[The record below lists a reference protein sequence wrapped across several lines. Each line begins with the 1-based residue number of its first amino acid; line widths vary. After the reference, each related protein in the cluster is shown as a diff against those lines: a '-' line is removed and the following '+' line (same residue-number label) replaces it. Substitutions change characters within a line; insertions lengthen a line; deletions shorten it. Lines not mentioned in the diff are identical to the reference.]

1 MRRRRKGIV
10 GIEAAI
16 ILIAFVIVAA
26 ALAFVALNM
35 GLFTSQKS
43 KEVMARGLE
52 QASSSAEIDGSVT
65 AYTSDGS
72 KVSLLSIPIKLSPGR
87 EAIDLNESKSAIRLI
102 LPGGA
107 YENINQ
113 GVYYWNGTHIV
124 SASDPNTAVA
134 VNALNITELANALWA
149 TAPANPEAYVVF
161 LRTVNSDTV
170 LEFGEK
176 AIIIVN
182 LPTGLSLSPYDT
194 FNLELRPPEGAPLTV
209 ERMIPPTLPVN
220 GGTVDLG

>member
-65 AYTSDGS
+65 VYTSDGS

-102 LPGGA
+102 LPSGA

-113 GVYYWNGTHIV
+113 GVYYWDEETGLII
-124 SASDPNTAVA
+124 SASDPNNNFT

-182 LPTGLSLSPYDT
+182 LPTGLSPYDT

-209 ERMIPPTLPVN
+209 ERMIPPTLPAN

>member
-65 AYTSDGS
+65 VYTSDGS